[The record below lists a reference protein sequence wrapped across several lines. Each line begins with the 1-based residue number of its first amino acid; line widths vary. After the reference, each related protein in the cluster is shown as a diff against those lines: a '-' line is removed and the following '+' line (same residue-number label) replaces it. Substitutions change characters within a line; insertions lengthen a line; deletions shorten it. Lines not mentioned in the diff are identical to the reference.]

1 MILLPDIYLFHHLI
15 LSTSSCFAFKKIKV
29 NIGLQGQTCFYKD
42 CSEKHPETETDSA
55 TEALL
60 MDFSFPAV
68 GSLILQIVQFKLMA
82 GQKKLLF
89 SGSHLLQK
97 VFQHCLKL
105 RIFFYYLNQLKLN
118 MCLKMVQN
126 VFLMYFLGIESE

>member
-15 LSTSSCFAFKKIKV
+15 LNTSFTSCFAFKKIKV

-42 CSEKHPETETDSA
+42 CPEKRPETETDSA

-60 MDFSFPAV
+60 TDFSFPAV

-89 SGSHLLQK
+89 SGSHLFQK

-105 RIFFYYLNQLKLN
+105 RNFFLLFKSMETKHVPEN
-118 MCLKMVQN
+118 
-126 VFLMYFLGIESE
+126 G